1 MTVLEKRQQLKQLII
16 KHKFMGYMLPRQEQR
31 DAHLESVRKITQLRA
46 QTDCPFTWKDLEA
59 YKCGNIYP
67 ERVVLED
74 KQRNSHMFRHRGPII
89 QRPNI
94 TVQQGQ
100 QMDEW
105 FDGYEVEQ

>member
-1 MTVLEKRQQLKQLII
+1 
-16 KHKFMGYMLPRQEQR
+16 
-31 DAHLESVRKITQLRA
+31 
-46 QTDCPFTWKDLEA
+46 
-59 YKCGNIYP
+59 IYP